1 MALNLNSRQA
11 WITGACI
18 FGAIL
23 WVGTRSNDDSANS
36 HRRLDISFHKSK
48 PHERNVVPL
57 YDTTQLQ
64 FMSSPCRPENDGYF
78 GSTSGT
84 PLEIQFGFELETEDE
99 ENVEFL
105 LEEIQEQVVDVV
117 LSTTFPNLCGYRRR
131 ERGRHLM
138 RGLSTLSSESQ
149 LKAKPRTTG
158 FHFAMDLEQRTDV
171 CAPVADPTN
180 LCGVYKNTIG
190 IYGRH
195 LTEIGE
201 HLLEQMKETLT
212 GEQERLAKDGLVRLT
227 TLDSLTVQTGDYK
240 EKPSGIQALSFA
252 AKAAIVVVII
262 ALLAGMATFAVY
274 VYLEHQK
281 DRQERMY
288 AHPRKN
294 FQRNKNISSNST
306 VGEDASQISET
317 VGLRDGT
324 AVVLEGGR
332 PVVIEFDGSSTKSRR
347 SKDAIEEERSECP
360 SQFFTSSVDG
370 SKASGLQSYV
380 PRTLQSDEEC
390 KEPESFL
397 TLGDGNL
404 GLTPVATARSMASLS
419 EYTEHT
425 EISEANHV
433 NGEFT

>member
-1 MALNLNSRQA
+1 M
-11 WITGACI
+11 
-18 FGAIL
+18 
-23 WVGTRSNDDSANS
+23 GTRSTDDSVNS

-131 ERGRHLM
+131 ELRGRHLSM

-171 CAPVADPTN
+171 CAPTADPTN

-201 HLLEQMKETLT
+201 HLLQQVKETLL
-212 GEQERLAKDGLVRLT
+212 GEQERLSKDGLVRLT

-240 EKPSGIQALSFA
+240 EKPSGVQALSFA

-262 ALLAGMATFAVY
+262 ALLAGLATFAVY

-294 FQRNKNISSNST
+294 FKKNKNISSNST

-324 AVVLEGGR
+324 AVILEGGR
-332 PVVIEFDGSSTKSRR
+332 PVVIEFDGSSTKSKR
-347 SKDAIEEERSECP
+347 SKDAVEEERSDCP
-360 SQFFTSSVDG
+360 SQFFNSSVD
-370 SKASGLQSYV
+370 SSRASGLQSYV

-390 KEPESFL
+390 KEPEAFL
-397 TLGDGNL
+397 TVADGNL
-404 GLTPVATARSMASLS
+404 GLAPVGSTTRSMASLS

-425 EISEANHV
+425 ERSEANRV
-433 NGEFT
+433 NGELT